1 VIFVTTYPHPHRV
14 HLRRPHVN
22 LWLVAVVGLAAALI
36 GLASWVVVDRYAG
49 GSSAT
54 DRATTL
60 IDKANV
66 AFSTGDQNA
75 ISTVF
80 AQGAVIRS
88 LGDTYSGL
96 PAIRT
101 LADGSFTA
109 ERVAPVTMHGDFA
122 TTYVELTAAGVPTGT
137 TLSVFEM
144 KDGKILRLWNFA
156 AASTPPFDNALV
168 SDF

>member
-1 VIFVTTYPHPHRV
+1 MIFVTTYPHPHRL

-54 DRATTL
+54 DKATTL
-60 IDKANV
+60 IDKSNA

-75 ISTVF
+75 ISAFF
-80 AQGAVIRS
+80 AKGAVMRS
-88 LGDTYSGL
+88 LGETYSGL
-96 PAIRT
+96 PAIRG
-101 LADGSFTA
+101 LADGSLTP

-122 TTYVELTAAGVPTGT
+122 TTYVRITAAGIQAGT
-137 TLSVFEM
+137 TLSVFEI
-144 KDGKILRLWNFA
+144 KDGKILRQWNFA

>member
-1 VIFVTTYPHPHRV
+1 VILVTTYPHPHRV

-54 DRATTL
+54 DKATTL
-60 IDKANV
+60 IDKSAA
-66 AFSTGDQNA
+66 AFSTGDQSA
-75 ISTVF
+75 ISTFF
-80 AQGAVIRS
+80 ANDAVIWS
-88 LGDTYSGL
+88 MGDTYSGL
-96 PAIRT
+96 PAIRN
-101 LADGSFTA
+101 LADGTFTA

-122 TTYVELTAAGVPTGT
+122 TTYVHLTPVVGPAGT
-137 TLSVFEM
+137 TLSVFEI
-144 KDGKILRLWNFA
+144 KDGKILRQWNFTTTT
-156 AASTPPFDNALV
+156 SPFDNALV